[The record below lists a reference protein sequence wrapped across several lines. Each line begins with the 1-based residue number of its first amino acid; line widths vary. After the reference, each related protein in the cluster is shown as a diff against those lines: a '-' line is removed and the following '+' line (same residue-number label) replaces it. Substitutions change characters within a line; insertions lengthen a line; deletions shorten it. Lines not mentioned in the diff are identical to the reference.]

1 MVVKGILC
9 YVSTVA
15 NLAILLENASA
26 TQIGNQ
32 TQISGAMGNSNG
44 DDKMK
49 AVVGGPTLY
58 QGHPK
63 VIL

>member
-15 NLAILLENASA
+15 SLAILLENVSA

-32 TQISGAMGNSNG
+32 TQISGAMV
-44 DDKMK
+44 KTQLLTFYFTCYL
-49 AVVGGPTLY
+49 GP
-58 QGHPK
+58 PS
-63 VIL
+63 VI